1 MKKCYPLEM
10 VNKVANTYNDCWN
23 IVEHFRNDSQL
34 PKWDGRCYIPIA
46 AGFAIASDGIMDP
59 DVLWNSATEATLIA
73 ATAAWRLH
81 KQVYS
86 FDPAMEKVLISQA
99 DQNLKIPI
107 DILNKIPFFC
117 VYIETTTME
126 DMDGFFVHFESD
138 TNTGELELRFLIVYD
153 DGDILPI
160 SFHLIEG
167 GTINDGINASFEK
180 ANENKR
186 ALRADKYEIDDAK
199 DYTRDLCCKLL
210 QLVLYVCS
218 KNKEMVEDPVQKK
231 ITRQPKSFQ
240 FIKDKYREVQ
250 RWNFGEKSG
259 DFIRK
264 FYKTLDFE
272 EEMKKKNEI
281 NITNN
286 VKSSKINGTSK
297 RPHLRKAHWHHY
309 WIGSDNEGN
318 RTLELKWMAPMFIH
332 KDDVDEDA

>member
-1 MKKCYPLEM
+1 M
-10 VNKVANTYNDCWN
+10 
-23 IVEHFRNDSQL
+23 
-34 PKWDGRCYIPIA
+34 
-46 AGFAIASDGIMDP
+46 
-59 DVLWNSATEATLIA
+59 
-73 ATAAWRLH
+73 
-81 KQVYS
+81 
-86 FDPAMEKVLISQA
+86 
-99 DQNLKIPI
+99 
-107 DILNKIPFFC
+107 
-117 VYIETTTME
+117 
-126 DMDGFFVHFESD
+126 
-138 TNTGELELRFLIVYD
+138 
-153 DGDILPI
+153 
-160 SFHLIEG
+160 
-167 GTINDGINASFEK
+167 
-180 ANENKR
+180 
-186 ALRADKYEIDDAK
+186 RADKYEIDDAK

-264 FYKTLDFE
+264 FYKALDFE

-297 RPHLRKAHWHHY
+297 RPHLRKAHWHNY

>member
-1 MKKCYPLEM
+1 
-10 VNKVANTYNDCWN
+10 
-23 IVEHFRNDSQL
+23 
-34 PKWDGRCYIPIA
+34 
-46 AGFAIASDGIMDP
+46 
-59 DVLWNSATEATLIA
+59 
-73 ATAAWRLH
+73 
-81 KQVYS
+81 
-86 FDPAMEKVLISQA
+86 
-99 DQNLKIPI
+99 
-107 DILNKIPFFC
+107 
-117 VYIETTTME
+117 ME

-160 SFHLIEG
+160 PFHLIEG

-264 FYKTLDFE
+264 FYKTHDFE
-272 EEMKKKNEI
+272 EEVKKKNET

-286 VKSSKINGTSK
+286 LKRSKTNGTPK

-309 WIGSDNEGN
+309 WIGSDNKEN

-332 KDDVDEDA
+332 KDDVDEDV